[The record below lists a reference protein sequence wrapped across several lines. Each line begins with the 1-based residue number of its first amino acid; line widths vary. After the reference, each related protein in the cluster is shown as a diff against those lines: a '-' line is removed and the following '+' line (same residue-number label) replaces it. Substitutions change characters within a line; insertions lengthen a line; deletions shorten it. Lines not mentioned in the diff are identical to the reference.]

1 MMQNPCEWPVV
12 VFGHDE
18 TSIFMGVDA
27 TEAIALDKN
36 AVLTL
41 RRDDSFF
48 ELDRAQCKAVGQRLH
63 DQYLSAAPYPH
74 IVIDDFLSKDVMR
87 QIVSEFPA
95 RIDGRFSDDFSQL
108 KTGYS
113 LSKIRSAYINDF
125 LSALNSAAFIV
136 FLEQLTGIKGLVTDA
151 HYTGGGLHETKR
163 GGHLSIHADFNI
175 HPHTKLLRRL
185 NLILFLNEEWQ
196 PEWGGDLELW
206 DQGMKA
212 CQLSVAPVIGRAVIF
227 NTDSNNYHGHPDPLA
242 CPPEVM
248 RRSIA
253 LYYYSLP
260 KKIALPHT
268 TLFQARPGSNDV
280 RPSFKGR
287 ALDMMRRLRGV
298 QPLE

>member
-1 MMQNPCEWPVV
+1 MNLDELTPPELGNRSVLSLNRDDGFFEFAREECKTEGQKL
-12 VFGHDE
+12 HDHYQ
-18 TSIFMGVDA
+18 
-27 TEAIALDKN
+27 N
-36 AVLTL
+36 AV
-41 RRDDSFF
+41 
-48 ELDRAQCKAVGQRLH
+48 
-63 DQYLSAAPYPH
+63 PYPH
-74 IVIDDFLSKDVMR
+74 IVIDNFLPKNVMR
-87 QIVSEFPA
+87 KVVEEFPA
-95 RIDGRFSDDFSQL
+95 RVDGRFADDFSQL

-113 LSKIRSAYINDF
+113 LSKIRSAYVNDL

-136 FLEQLTGIKGLVTDA
+136 FLEQLTGIKGLVTDS
-151 HYTGGGLHETKR
+151 HFTGGGLHETKR

-185 NLILFLNEEWQ
+185 NLILFLNEEW
-196 PEWGGDLELW
+196 EDDWGGNLELW

-212 CQLSVAPVIGRAVIF
+212 CQLSVAPIIGRAVIF
-227 NTDSNNYHGHPDPLA
+227 NTDSNNYHGHPDPLN

-268 TLFQARPGSNDV
+268 TLFRARPGSNDV
-280 RPSFKGR
+280 QPSLKER